1 MITLEEKMATEEQIQ
16 AIMKLREAWQD
27 EDDQRDENL
36 PHVFE
41 GIERIDNLQYGD
53 DKQWNLLD
61 VYRPQKRDGKL
72 PVIILIHGGNWCY
85 GTKDTYQYYGMGLA
99 QHGFAVV
106 NASYRL
112 APQVVFPGELDDIN
126 RFVTWTITHA
136 DEYGFD
142 LDNAFLCGDSAGGQM
157 TLQYLTI
164 WANPNYRKLFG
175 YKQPQ
180 IKFRAGVLNC
190 APYFM
195 LTQKLWT
202 STKAYYTDEI
212 MQHQQAMVGTENHFN
227 DQIPPLFIATA
238 NNDYLR
244 DDSMKFAGFLMAKK
258 HPHVA
263 KVYGDEDHQLK
274 HDFMINQTNALAKQ
288 ATLDEIQFMK
298 KYIK

>member
-1 MITLEEKMATEEQIQ
+1 MATKEQIQ
-16 AIMKLREAWQD
+16 AIMKLRENWQR
-27 EDDQRDENL
+27 EDDQRDEKL

-41 GIERIDNLQYGD
+41 GIERVDDLQYGD
-53 DKQWNLLD
+53 DQQWNVLD
-61 VYRPQKRDGKL
+61 VYRPQKRNGKL

-112 APQVVFPGELDDIN
+112 APQVVFPAELDDIN
-126 RFVTWTITHA
+126 RFVTWTTIHA
-136 DEYGFD
+136 NEYGFD
-142 LDNAFLCGDSAGGQM
+142 LDTAFLCGDSAGGQM
-157 TLQYLTI
+157 ALQYLTI

-175 YKQPQ
+175 YEQPQ

-202 STKAYYTDEI
+202 STKAYYTDDI
-212 MQHQQAMVGTENHFN
+212 MQHQQAMIGTENYFS

-238 NNDYLR
+238 IHDYLR
-244 DDSMKFAGFLMAKK
+244 DDSMIFSGFLMAKN
-258 HPHVA
+258 HPHIA

-274 HDFMINQTNALAKQ
+274 HDFMINQTSALAKQ